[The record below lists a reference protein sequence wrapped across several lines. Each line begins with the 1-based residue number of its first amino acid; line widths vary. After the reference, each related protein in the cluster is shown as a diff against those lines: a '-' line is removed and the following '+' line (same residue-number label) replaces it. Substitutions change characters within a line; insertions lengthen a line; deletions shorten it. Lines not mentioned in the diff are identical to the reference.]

1 MNALRTPLVFI
12 HGLWLHASSWN
23 PWIELFRA
31 SGYEPIAPGYPGEP
45 ANISDARSNPEAV
58 ADRGIKDVF
67 DHYSKIIGTLPSAP
81 ILIGHSFGGLLTEK
95 LMGEGLG
102 LAGVAIDPGQI
113 KGVLAIP
120 LAQLRT
126 GLPVLRNPFNK
137 NKAISLT
144 KEQFRYGFGNALP
157 REESDELFEKWA
169 IPSPVRGVFEVAF
182 ANLTHNGASS
192 VNTKNSNRGPLL
204 LISGTADHSA
214 PDVNTRA
221 AFKMYRDSGA
231 VTELKQFAGRGH
243 SLTVDHGWS
252 DVALTILNWLQAQK
266 LSEVN

>member
-1 MNALRTPLVFI
+1 MGELRTPLVFI
-12 HGLWLHASSWN
+12 HGLWLHASSWSR
-23 PWIELFRA
+23 WIELFSA
-31 SGYEPIAPGYPGEP
+31 SGYEPIAPGYPGES
-45 ANISDARSNPEAV
+45 ANISDARSKPEAV
-58 ADRGIKDVF
+58 ANQGIRDVF
-67 DHYSKIIGTLPSAP
+67 EHYSKIIGTLPSAP
-81 ILIGHSFGGLLTEK
+81 ILIGHSFGGLLAEK

-120 LAQLRT
+120 FAQLRT

-157 REESDELFEKWA
+157 IVESDKLLEKWA
-169 IPSPVRGVFEVAF
+169 IPSPVRGVFEVVF
-182 ANLTHNGASS
+182 ANLTYHAASS
-192 VNTKNSNRGPLL
+192 VNPRNSNRGPLL
-204 LISGTADHSA
+204 LISGTAAHSA

-231 VTELKQFAGRGH
+231 VTELR
-243 SLTVDHGWS
+243 
-252 DVALTILNWLQAQK
+252 
-266 LSEVN
+266 

>member
-1 MNALRTPLVFI
+1 MNKLRTPVVFI

-31 SGYEPIAPGYPGEP
+31 SGYEPVAPGYPGEP
-45 ANISDARSNPEAV
+45 ATVIGARDKPDAV
-58 ADRGIKDVF
+58 ADRGIQDVF
-67 DHYSKIIGTLPSAP
+67 EHYSKIIGTLPSAP
-81 ILIGHSFGGLLTEK
+81 ILIGHSFGGLLIQK
-95 LMGEGLG
+95 LMGEDLG
-102 LAGVAIDPGQI
+102 LAGVAITPGQI

-144 KEQFRYGFGNALP
+144 REQFRYGFGNALP
-157 REESDELFEKWA
+157 IEESDQLFEKWA

-182 ANLTHNGASS
+182 ANLTYHAASS

-204 LISGTADHSA
+204 LIAGTADHSA
-214 PDVNTRA
+214 PDLTTRA
-221 AFKMYRDSGA
+221 AFKMYRNSGA
-231 VTELKQFAGRGH
+231 VTELKQFEGRGH
-243 SLTVDHGWS
+243 SLTVDHGWKDLAS
-252 DVALTILNWLQAQK
+252 TILAWLKEQK
-266 LSEVN
+266 L